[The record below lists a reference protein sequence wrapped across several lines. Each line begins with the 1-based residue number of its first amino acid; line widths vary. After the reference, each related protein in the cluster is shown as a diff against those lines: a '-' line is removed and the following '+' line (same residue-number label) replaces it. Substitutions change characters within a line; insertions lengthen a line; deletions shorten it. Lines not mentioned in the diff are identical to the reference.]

1 MRRKAAGVLCALGA
15 VVLAVGTF
23 GAVPAGAADEER
35 IPAVG
40 PSTSAT
46 DACAGSFTG
55 GAFDKAA
62 SEGNV
67 APGQAVAV
75 DVTWRTAWHT
85 DKVDVLGCVAANGHF
100 VAGTIERGVDNT
112 GLWVHKFAVPDN
124 AANDATVCEAAVV
137 IGPAAGGAPQA
148 ERTDPDCFKVTA
160 AAVKAEP
167 ASAAADPGPAATEG
181 KSTTTPTA
189 PAASPAPTTSAGA
202 APARSAAA
210 APTGSTAPARA
221 AAAAPTP
228 AAPVTSAAAAP
239 TTQLP
244 HTGARERM
252 LVLLAG
258 VLLIVGGWALTL
270 RPTPAYARR

>member
-15 VVLAVGTF
+15 VVLTVGTF
-23 GAVPAGAADEER
+23 GAGPAGAADEER
-35 IPAVG
+35 IPAIG

-62 SEGNV
+62 SEGSV

-75 DVTWRTAWHT
+75 DVTWRPAWHT

-100 VAGTIERGVDNT
+100 VAGTIERGVDNS
-112 GLWVHKFAVPDN
+112 GLWVHKFAVPEN
-124 AANDATVCEAAVV
+124 AANDATVCAAAVV
-137 IGPAAGGAPQA
+137 IGPAASGAPEA
-148 ERTDPDCFKVTA
+148 ERTDADCFTVTA

-167 ASAAADPGPAATEG
+167 APAAANPGPAETVG
-181 KSTTTPTA
+181 KATTTPTTRA
-189 PAASPAPTTSAGA
+189 ASPAASPA
-202 APARSAAA
+202 APPASTRSAAA
-210 APTGSTAPARA
+210 APTPAM
-221 AAAAPTP
+221 P
-228 AAPVTSAAAAP
+228 ATSAAAAP

-258 VLLIVGGWALTL
+258 VLLIIGGWALTL
-270 RPTPAYARR
+270 RPTPASPHPR